1 MEGNNREYPEKWGNR
16 GYRVRYKDTL
26 YWFPEKN
33 MKWLGVSKRLEMVDD
48 YLYIIASPE
57 VWIIPLLST

>member
-1 MEGNNREYPEKWGNR
+1 
-16 GYRVRYKDTL
+16 
-26 YWFPEKN
+26 